1 MAEDAMALVDGLIA
15 LCREA
20 GEAIMAVYQQN
31 DLSVAIKSDDSPV
44 TEADQQAHRVI
55 ANGLVKLLD
64 IPVLSEEGDLPT
76 LAERQQWSRY
86 WLVDPLDGTKEFI
99 ARTDQFTVNI
109 ALIEDHAPIL
119 GIIYAPVDRAF
130 YFGGKALRG
139 SWQKCDMNPARP
151 IYTRPC
157 APTGQFN
164 MTISRN
170 RGMTNLES
178 LHNHFQKQF
187 AEVHTIVA
195 GSSLKACL
203 VAEGTVD
210 IYPRRGPTSEWDTA
224 AAQAVVEGAGGML
237 VDDGLQPLR
246 YNQSESLENPNFY
259 VLGDPTM
266 AWKELLQL

>member
-1 MAEDAMALVDGLIA
+1 MAEDAMALIDGLIA

-20 GEAIMAVYQQN
+20 GEAIMTIYQQD
-31 DLSVAIKSDDSPV
+31 DLSVTIKSDASPV
-44 TEADQQAHRVI
+44 TEADKLAHRI
-55 ANGLVKLLD
+55 LAKGLVELLD
-64 IPVLSEEGDLPT
+64 IPVLSEEGEMPT
-76 LAERQQWSRY
+76 LFERKQWPRY

-109 ALIEDHAPIL
+109 ALIEAHAPTL

-130 YFGGKALRG
+130 YFGGKALGG
-139 SWQKCDMNPARP
+139 SWQKQHMEPAQA
-151 IYTRPC
+151 IHTRRC
-157 APTGQFN
+157 APSGQLN

-170 RGMTNLES
+170 RGMSNLES
-178 LHNHFQKQF
+178 LHNHFQEQF

-203 VAEGTVD
+203 VADGTVD

-224 AAQAVVEGAGGML
+224 AAQAVVEGAGGIL

-246 YNQSESLENPNFY
+246 YNRTESLENPNFY

-266 AWKELLQL
+266 AWRELLQF